1 MSCNGYK
8 INGVILS
15 SHALGMDG
23 ADLSSVMHCLGTN
36 GVIVI
41 AARYSHCHAQSVIA
55 VRYCHCHAQ
64 SVIAVRYSHCHAQ
77 SEHRTVLTNVMDAFG
92 MNTAV
97 LTTYWV

>member
-1 MSCNGYK
+1 
-8 INGVILS
+8 
-15 SHALGMDG
+15 MDG

-41 AARYSHCHAQSVIA
+41 AIRYS
-55 VRYCHCHAQ
+55 HCHAQ

-77 SEHRTVLTNVMDAFG
+77 SEHRTILTNVMDAFG

>member
-55 VRYCHCHAQ
+55 VRY
-64 SVIAVRYSHCHAQ
+64 SHCHAQ